1 MKGRARQGQAG
12 GERRERRRWGPQRGP
27 GVGRPGGDAVSVKVS
42 ALDPR
47 QRRSRQHLRDELSP
61 AFSFYGQK

>member
-1 MKGRARQGQAG
+1 MARGEKGG
-12 GERRERRRWGPQRGP
+12 GGDHSGGRGR
-27 GVGRPGGDAVSVKVS
+27 GRPGGDAVSVKVS